1 MLFCF
6 VFGIIATDAWA
17 GSTRE
22 PAACLLFPYFNT
34 NPDNL
39 AVFSIT
45 NVGSDPVSV
54 RLVWIDEEDCSPE
67 DQWIQLS
74 GNDTFTFLDQAMN
87 PEGEQGFMYAYVYEG
102 SGSPANANCL
112 VGQEIIIGT
121 WDPQNPL
128 IQYGINAVGFQAIN
142 VVADQKLHLDG
153 VEYSLAPKSVIF
165 PRFFGQDQVFL
176 SKVILI
182 NLTGGK
188 FFTARASI
196 MTYNDN
202 ESGFSSS
209 VEFPCFWFGNLVDL
223 SSATKE
229 SFLQNTNHDPL
240 EIWDGNSNPNAYH
253 KKTGW
258 MKITGKS
265 AYYLMTDIEYA
276 SSYAVLVEEIETIF
290 AGSLPW
296 QINDPVKYTNGMLWS
311 TSPTGK

>member
-142 VVADQKLHLDG
+142 VVADQKLHLDDTLVTTQQGGRQTLAISATNVQFTFGG
-153 VEYSLAPKSVIF
+153 VTNAKYLLVLAYDNVQLRLNSVGDTLIDLT
-165 PRFFGQDQVFL
+165 PLPATEGSPISTAQKADAPARFFLGPITAANPVTALFL
-176 SKVILI
+176 TNPSGLA
-182 NLTGGK
+182 
-188 FFTARASI
+188 TAS
-196 MTYNDN
+196 
-202 ESGFSSS
+202 
-209 VEFPCFWFGNLVDL
+209 
-223 SSATKE
+223 
-229 SFLQNTNHDPL
+229 
-240 EIWDGNSNPNAYH
+240 
-253 KKTGW
+253 
-258 MKITGKS
+258 
-265 AYYLMTDIEYA
+265 YYA
-276 SSYAVLVEEIETIF
+276 AVVGE
-290 AGSLPW
+290 A
-296 QINDPVKYTNGMLWS
+296 V
-311 TSPTGK
+311 